1 MDINNMCLLKGMIS
15 LKKDRFELKAIYN
28 DIFYY
33 RREMLLL

>member
-1 MDINNMCLLKGMIS
+1 MDIKNMCLLKGMIS
-15 LKKDRFELKAIYN
+15 LKKDRLGLKVIDN

>member
-15 LKKDRFELKAIYN
+15 LKKDRLGLKAIDN
-28 DIFYY
+28 DVFYY

>member
-15 LKKDRFELKAIYN
+15 LKKDRLGLKAIDN

>member
-1 MDINNMCLLKGMIS
+1 MDMKNMCLLKGMIS
-15 LKKDRFELKAIYN
+15 LKKDRFELKVIDN